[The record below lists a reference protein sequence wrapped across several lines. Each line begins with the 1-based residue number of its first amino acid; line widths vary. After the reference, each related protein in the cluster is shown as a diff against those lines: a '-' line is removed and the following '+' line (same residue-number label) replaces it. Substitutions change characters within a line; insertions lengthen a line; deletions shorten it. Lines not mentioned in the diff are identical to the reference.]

1 LKKLQEPKNRN
12 LRKGQKSG
20 LNQLQILAA
29 PSTDEMERKRISKP
43 LQMPERKEDTSDAK
57 LNDSFE
63 DRIKGFSVAALINRN
78 CNQSSYMMDEDD
90 EFSQP

>member
-1 LKKLQEPKNRN
+1 
-12 LRKGQKSG
+12 
-20 LNQLQILAA
+20 
-29 PSTDEMERKRISKP
+29 
-43 LQMPERKEDTSDAK
+43 MPERKEDTSDAK